1 LWIQEEGDVAL
12 AGLEVFDVV
21 GEDGVQVAGA
31 VWAGEGEVGEIIFVD
46 EGDGFFGDFVFL
58 LPVAEVVGERA
69 AEPDGEVG
77 ARGFVVRG
85 ERSFDDGGLCTGGF
99 HLTRSVAIDMSL
111 CQFSAIQSG
120 GEIVGLGGLASKP
133 RDLESDRGY
142 REAQNALVYCG
153 MADSETGAGGANKK
167 RFVQVTIP
175 VGMLQCNCTILG
187 DLESGEALVVDPG
200 DETERILELL
210 ARHKLKPKAIVSTHA
225 HIDHVGGLTK
235 LRRATGAPVMMHRE
249 DLALYQIMDEQAA
262 FLGMERP
269 ETGEV
274 DQLLKEGDVLRW
286 GGFAA
291 NVMHTPG
298 HTPGSISIYLPKSVE
313 GNSAAGASRPG
324 ASVEPITP
332 GGIALDVPQLFA
344 GDTLFAGS
352 IGRTDLWGGSM
363 KTIMDSLRGK
373 LMQLPDETVVHP
385 GHGPWTTIGE
395 ERESNPFLAR

>member
-1 LWIQEEGDVAL
+1 
-12 AGLEVFDVV
+12 
-21 GEDGVQVAGA
+21 
-31 VWAGEGEVGEIIFVD
+31 
-46 EGDGFFGDFVFL
+46 
-58 LPVAEVVGERA
+58 
-69 AEPDGEVG
+69 
-77 ARGFVVRG
+77 
-85 ERSFDDGGLCTGGF
+85 
-99 HLTRSVAIDMSL
+99 
-111 CQFSAIQSG
+111 
-120 GEIVGLGGLASKP
+120 
-133 RDLESDRGY
+133 
-142 REAQNALVYCG
+142 
-153 MADSETGAGGANKK
+153 MADSKTGAGGANKK

-200 DETERILELL
+200 DETERIMELL
-210 ARHKLKPKAIVSTHA
+210 ARHRLKPKAIVSTHA

-249 DLALYQIMDEQAA
+249 DFALYQIMDEQAA
-262 FLGMERP
+262 FLGVERP

-286 GGFAA
+286 GGLAA

-298 HTPGSISIYLPKSVE
+298 HSPGSISLYLP
-313 GNSAAGASRPG
+313 AAGTSNA
-324 ASVEPITP
+324 ANAIE
-332 GGIALDVPQLFA
+332 VPQLFA